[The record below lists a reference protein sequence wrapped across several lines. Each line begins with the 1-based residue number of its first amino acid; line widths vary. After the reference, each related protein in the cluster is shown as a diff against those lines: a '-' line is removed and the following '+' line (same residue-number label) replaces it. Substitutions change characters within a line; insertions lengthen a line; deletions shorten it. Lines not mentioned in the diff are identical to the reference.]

1 MPYIEIDPTTP
12 GLGHPAE
19 YYNERDCVIDC
30 RGPLDISPLSNW
42 GIGVRVIT
50 ATHDVEAF
58 GAVVY
63 RPVVVAAGAWICSYA
78 ILYNCSIGENAIVA
92 IGAVVRSMNVP
103 ANAMVEGNPARII
116 EMKVGDL
123 WKKVRR

>member
-1 MPYIEIDPTTP
+1 MYITIDPTTP
-12 GLGHPAE
+12 GLGHPAQ
-19 YYNERDCVIDC
+19 YYTERDCVIDC

-50 ATHDVEAF
+50 ETHDTEAF

-92 IGAVVRSMNVP
+92 IGAVVRSMSVP
-103 ANAMVEGNPARII
+103 ANAMVEGNPARIV
-116 EMKVGDL
+116 KVFMDGR
-123 WKKVRR
+123 WKRLCR

>member
-1 MPYIEIDPTTP
+1 MGYITIDP
-12 GLGHPAE
+12 LADIGHPVE
-19 YYNERDCVIDC
+19 YYIDREITLDC
-30 RGPLDISPLSNW
+30 RGELHISPLSNW
-42 GIGVRVIT
+42 GIGVKIIT
-50 ATHDVEAF
+50 ATHDTSAF

-103 ANAMVEGNPARII
+103 ANTMVEGNPARII
-116 EMKVGDL
+116 EMKVGDV